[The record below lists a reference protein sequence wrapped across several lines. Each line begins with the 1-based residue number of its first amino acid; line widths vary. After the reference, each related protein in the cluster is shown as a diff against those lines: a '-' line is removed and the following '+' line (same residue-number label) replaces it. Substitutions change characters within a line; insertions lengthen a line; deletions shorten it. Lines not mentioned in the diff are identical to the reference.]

1 MTDYYFENV
10 DDLVQHLLYKFNELS
25 PLKLQKGLY
34 FLFAFYSGNY
44 QNSEEDGV
52 SESNYEYPK
61 YLFDANFEAWTY
73 GPVIREVYSKNKAEQ
88 YIPTEYDF
96 GVSPVDKEIKN
107 FIDDVFE
114 MILEKS
120 DFALVDRSHEDKVWK
135 DAISKGKSSI
145 MLKEDI
151 ANEYQEIFQCV
162 G

>member
-61 YLFDANFEAWTY
+61 
-73 GPVIREVYSKNKAEQ
+73 
-88 YIPTEYDF
+88 
-96 GVSPVDKEIKN
+96 
-107 FIDDVFE
+107 
-114 MILEKS
+114 
-120 DFALVDRSHEDKVWK
+120 
-135 DAISKGKSSI
+135 
-145 MLKEDI
+145 
-151 ANEYQEIFQCV
+151 
-162 G
+162 